1 MSVTTTGDSS
11 TISRRTLRYPGLL
24 GLFLLASLTGVL
36 SYTRYFI
43 FAPVSETSGHYWPG
57 VLLWMSCFYPWVLLT
72 PLVFRLE
79 KRFPIGF
86 ERWPSNLS
94 LLTLGGVVAV
104 YTAFQLSVMFAAGF
118 NLLIRAP
125 VSALKPFWSI
135 PFDEFWAHSLLF
147 VGAVAL
153 AYIVRK
159 LIQLQARERQSAAL
173 ALEKSQLES
182 SLRRVELDVLRMRLN
197 PHFLFNTLQNI
208 AVLTQHEPRTAS
220 QMLVRLGDL
229 LRAAFRR
236 DAQPEVSLAAEI
248 ALTQSYLEVERMRF
262 QDRLSVQIE
271 IEPGTEEALV
281 PALLLQPLV
290 ENAMKHGLRGSQA
303 VGNIM
308 ISSKK
313 RAHSLLLC
321 VVDNGVGLPSRD
333 PKQLKL
339 GVGLG
344 STAERLA
351 LLYPGSHEF
360 SVQEAPSGGVQ
371 VTVSFPFRSALLSV
385 PPVAGH
391 HDQPSPAHC

>member
-1 MSVTTTGDSS
+1 MSATTTGDSS
-11 TISRRTLRYPGLL
+11 ANSKRTLRYPGLL

-43 FAPVSETSGHYWPG
+43 FAPVSEATRHYWPG
-57 VLLWMSCFYPWVLLT
+57 VLLWMSCFYPWVLLA

-79 KRFPIGF
+79 KRFPIGSA
-86 ERWPSNLS
+86 RWPSSLS
-94 LLTLGGVVAV
+94 LLALGGLASV
-104 YTAFQLSVMFAAGF
+104 YAAFQLSVVFAAAF
-118 NLLIRAP
+118 QLLIGAP

-135 PFDEFWAHSLLF
+135 PFDEFWAHSLLY

-153 AYIVRK
+153 AYIARK
-159 LIQLQARERQSAAL
+159 LIQLQTRERQSAAL

-182 SLRRVELDVLRMRLN
+182 SLRHVELDVLRMRLN

-208 AVLTQHEPRTAS
+208 AVLTQHEPRTAG

-236 DAQPEVSLAAEI
+236 DAQPEVSLAAEM
-248 ALTQSYLEVERMRF
+248 ALTQSYLEVEKMRF

-281 PALLLQPLV
+281 PTLLLQPLV
-290 ENAMKHGLRGSQA
+290 ENAMKHGLRGSQT
-303 VGNIM
+303 VGKIL

-313 RAHSLLLC
+313 SAHSLLLC
-321 VVDNGVGLPSRD
+321 VVDNGVGLSAGDR
-333 PKQLKL
+333 KHLKL

-360 SVQEAPSGGVQ
+360 RVQDAPGGGVQ
-371 VTVSFPFRSALLSV
+371 VTVSFPFRSALLPIPSI
-385 PPVAGH
+385 ASH
-391 HDQPSPAHC
+391 HDQPASAHC